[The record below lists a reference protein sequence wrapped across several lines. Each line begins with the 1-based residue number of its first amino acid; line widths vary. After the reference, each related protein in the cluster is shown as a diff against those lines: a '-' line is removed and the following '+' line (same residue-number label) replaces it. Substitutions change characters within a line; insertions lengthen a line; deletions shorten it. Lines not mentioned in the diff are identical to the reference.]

1 MVIRFI
7 LWPIAGFLIGGIPS
21 GLLIGKLLGGP
32 DVRRSGSR
40 NIGATNVYRVLGAAP
55 ALLTLTGDL
64 LKGYVPLLVLG
75 STTPHPWLIVCT
87 GLAAI
92 AGHDFS
98 PYLRFKGGKG
108 VATSL
113 GVFLYVSPVATLVCV
128 GVWALVVAIV
138 RIVSLASIGTAIV
151 LPVVVWALE
160 YPLPVFYAAIIACIL
175 LIARH
180 KGNIERL
187 CRGQEKRLGCSRS
200 EEKRQAT

>member
-55 ALLTLTGDL
+55 ALLTLAGDL

-75 STTPHPWLIVCT
+75 SITPHPWLIACT

-113 GVFLYVSPVATLVCV
+113 GVFLYMSPVATLVCV
-128 GVWALVVAIV
+128 GVWVLVVALV
-138 RIVSLASIGTAIV
+138 RIVSIASIGTAIV
-151 LPVVVWALE
+151 LPVMVWALE
-160 YPLPVFYAAIIACIL
+160 YPLPILYAAIIACIL

-180 KGNIERL
+180 KGNIKRL
-187 CRGQEKRLGCSRS
+187 CRGEEKRLGRSRS
-200 EEKRQAT
+200 EEKQQAT